1 MSVHDTTIWTQ
12 VSLSLKVTALVHLSL
27 VACFKPRN
35 LKVVYY
41 IGVDGQ
47 TKMHFFFGHLH
58 PPCIVPFSPG
68 GLSSFS
74 ACYLGMRWRLKPEAF
89 L

>member
-1 MSVHDTTIWTQ
+1 MSVPDTTIWTR
-12 VSLSLKVTALVHLSL
+12 VSLTLKVTALAHLSL
-27 VACFKPRN
+27 VACFKPSN

-41 IGVDGQ
+41 IGVDDQ
-47 TKMHFFFGHLH
+47 INMHFFFGHLH
-58 PPCIVPFSPG
+58 PPCIVPLSPG

-74 ACYLGMRWRLKPEAF
+74 AHYLGMRWRLKPEAF